1 MYTQKQQ
8 FLRTETQRGDCF
20 RAVIAN
26 LLELD
31 IDSVPHF
38 VQEAVGPRDF
48 LKRVNGFLK
57 QYNLA
62 YQLLSSTELEHA
74 GIEGLYHMAHG
85 NTVRDIR
92 HSVCC
97 KDMEMLFDPHPSD
110 SGLLDIDSIGV
121 FIVLDPSL
129 LTKKSKIISEFQ
141 YAKIW

>member
-1 MYTQKQQ
+1 MYKQKQQ
-8 FLRTETQRGDCF
+8 FSHTETTKGDCF
-20 RAVIAN
+20 RAVVAN

-31 IDSVPHF
+31 IETVPHF

-48 LKRVNGFLK
+48 LKKVNSFLK

-62 YQLLSSTELEHA
+62 YQLLSSTELEHT

-85 NTVRDIR
+85 TTIRDIR

-97 KDMEMLFDPHPSD
+97 KDMEMLFDPHPSND
-110 SGLLDIDSIGV
+110 GLVDIDSIGV

-141 YAKIW
+141 YAAIW